1 MLPSLPLPLMNV
13 RSGRTRWLYS
23 RVFEDSVRGKM
34 LAVAGVGTAAGM
46 VLWGVVGLR
55 SLAGP
60 TAVFAFAFLV
70 LLVLSAIC
78 EGCKLCR
85 RG

>member
-1 MLPSLPLPLMNV
+1 
-13 RSGRTRWLYS
+13 
-23 RVFEDSVRGKM
+23 M

-78 EGCKLCR
+78 EGCKRCR

>member
-1 MLPSLPLPLMNV
+1 
-13 RSGRTRWLYS
+13 
-23 RVFEDSVRGKM
+23 M